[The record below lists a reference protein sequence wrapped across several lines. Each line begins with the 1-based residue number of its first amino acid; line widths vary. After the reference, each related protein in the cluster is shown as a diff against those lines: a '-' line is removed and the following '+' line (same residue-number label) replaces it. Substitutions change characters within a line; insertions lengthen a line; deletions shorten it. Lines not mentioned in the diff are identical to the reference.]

1 MKKKLYKSS
10 TDQKISGVCAG
21 VANYFGWDPTIVRV
35 VYALL
40 AVFTSGFPFVVL
52 YIILAFVMDEDDGY
66 VDTDANDI
74 TKD

>member
-10 TDQKISGVCAG
+10 TDQKISGGCAG
-21 VANYFGWDPTIVRV
+21 VANYFGWDPTIIRV
-35 VYALL
+35 IYALL

-52 YIILAFVMDEDDGY
+52 YIILAFVMDEDDCY

>member
-21 VANYFGWDPTIVRV
+21 VANYFGWDPTIIRV
-35 VYALL
+35 IYALL

-66 VDTDANDI
+66 FDTDANDI